1 MKELLYKGS
10 VKDIYEVDEN
20 TVEFV
25 FSDRI
30 SIFDVV
36 MAEAIPGKGKSL
48 CDASSHWFGC
58 LDTLGIKHHFLERSG
73 DSSMIVK
80 RVRIIRDRDQIVD
93 GKTNHLVPLEFIA
106 RHYVAGML
114 FDRIKTG
121 KITPRQLGFAAG
133 EVPAYGA
140 KLPKPLFETS
150 TKLEPVDRFVDV
162 EEALALSK
170 ISAETLRF
178 IQDTCLRIDHTME
191 KLLEPTAIIHVDG
204 KKEFG
209 YDTEGNLMVVDVF
222 GTADEDRYWERKAY
236 VERGEC
242 IELSKEKIRQHYRAI
257 GYKDALYDARDKGIE
272 EPPMP
277 PMPKDLVEETAAVYQ
292 SIARQICSV
301 SL

>member
-10 VKDIYEVDEN
+10 VKDVYEVDAN
-20 TVEFV
+20 TVEFT

-36 MAEAIPGKGKSL
+36 MAEDIPGKGKSL
-48 CDASSHWFGC
+48 CDSAAHWFKC
-58 LDTLGIKHHFLERSG
+58 LDTLGIKHHFIERSG
-73 DSSMIVK
+73 DNSMVVK
-80 RVRIIRDRDQIVD
+80 RVQIIRDYDKIVD

-114 FDRIKTG
+114 HDRIKTG
-121 KITPRQLGFAAG
+121 KIAPEQLGFAAG
-133 EVPAYGA
+133 EMPAYGA

-150 TKLEPVDRFVDV
+150 TKLEPVDRFVDL
-162 EEALALSK
+162 EESLAISK
-170 ISAETLRF
+170 ISPATLQF
-178 IQDTCLRIDHTME
+178 IQDTCLKIDDTME
-191 KLLEPTAIIHVDG
+191 KLLESTAIIHVDG

-209 YDTEGNLMVVDVF
+209 YDVDGNLMVVDVF

-236 VERGEC
+236 VERGETV
-242 IELSKEKIRQHYRAI
+242 ELSKEKIRQHYRAI
-257 GYKDALYDARDKGIE
+257 GYKDALYDARDKGIA
-272 EPPMP
+272 EPAMP
-277 PMPKDLVEETAAVYQ
+277 AMPEDLLAETAAVYQ